1 MHIPSFRMPTIK
13 QLWQLIQ
20 KVDYAFSIDLKNAYL
35 HIPIFKCHCH
45 FCDLFGRI
53 NFISGRFCHFGLLQ
67 PLGSSLPYLK
77 HLVPLPS
84 QGFSHFVYLDDVL
97 VMVCSKHNSKNAQ
110 SFLCS
115 LLVHFRLQINFSKSE
130 LHLTQ
135 HFCF

>member
-53 NFISGRFCHFGLLQ
+53 NFISE
-67 PLGSSLPYLK
+67 
-77 HLVPLPS
+77 
-84 QGFSHFVYLDDVL
+84 GFAILACYSP
-97 VMVCSKHNSKNAQ
+97 
-110 SFLCS
+110 
-115 LLVHFRLQINFSKSE
+115 
-130 LHLTQ
+130 
-135 HFCF
+135 